1 MLLIDQKIFR
11 RAQRGIKNCP
21 FNLFLFQSLQK
32 GSLSAENVFID
43 KSKYL
48 NQEFM
53 FINNSLFIENEFLRL
68 IKIGVLR
75 REVDGQGLTSKVRIT
90 PIGRQVLENSSD
102 LFSQQTTLLKKLIT
116 CLNCLLY
123 TSPSPRDGLLSRMPS
138 SA

>member
-11 RAQRGIKNCP
+11 RAKKGIRHCP
-21 FNLFLFQSLQK
+21 FNLFLFQCLQK
-32 GSLSAENVFID
+32 ESLSAQDVFEN

-53 FINNSLFIENEFLRL
+53 FINSSVFIENEFLKL

-90 PIGRQVLENSSD
+90 PVGRQVLETYTD
-102 LFSQQTTLLKKLIT
+102 LFSKKISLMKKLIK
-116 CLNCLLY
+116 CLKYQL
-123 TSPSPRDGLLSRMPS
+123 SPR
-138 SA
+138 

>member
-11 RAQRGIKNCP
+11 RAKKGIRNCP

-32 GSLSAENVFID
+32 ESLSAQDVFEN

-48 NQEFM
+48 SQEFM
-53 FINNSLFIENEFLRL
+53 FINSSLFIENEFLKL

-90 PIGRQVLENSSD
+90 PTGRKVLESRAD
-102 LFSQQTTLLKKLIT
+102 LFTKRISLIKKLIT
-116 CLNCLLY
+116 CLKYRL
-123 TSPSPRDGLLSRMPS
+123 SPR
-138 SA
+138 

>member
-1 MLLIDQKIFR
+1 MLLIDKKIFS
-11 RAQRGIKNCP
+11 RANKGIKDCP

-32 GSLSAENVFID
+32 GSLSAQNVFEK

-53 FINNSLFIENEFLRL
+53 FINSSLFIENEFLKL

-90 PIGRQVLENSSD
+90 PIGRQVLKSSSD
-102 LFSQQTTLLKKLIT
+102 LFDQKTTHIKKLIT
-116 CLNCLLY
+116 CLKHQL
-123 TSPSPRDGLLSRMPS
+123 SPR
-138 SA
+138 

>member
-11 RAQRGIKNCP
+11 RAKKGIKSCP
-21 FNLFLFQSLQK
+21 FNLYLFQSLQK
-32 GSLSAENVFID
+32 GSLSAQNVFEN

-53 FINNSLFIENEFLRL
+53 FINSSLFIENEFLKL

-90 PIGRQVLENSSD
+90 PIGRQVLESCSD
-102 LFSQQTTLLKKLIT
+102 LITKKTTPLKKLMI
-116 CLNCLLY
+116 CVKY
-123 TSPSPRDGLLSRMPS
+123 QLSLR
-138 SA
+138 